1 MSERAF
7 LASLVVDGALAGCV
21 YALVALV
28 FVVVYKASRMMNFAV
43 GEWVTV
49 AARLVAYGSHGLGLG
64 VAGGLGLGCAG
75 MAALAVAFNAT
86 VVRRLIGQ
94 PLISLIMVTIGLGT
108 LMRGAAALVFA
119 GVPAGVP
126 FAVTLEPVL
135 IAGVPVSSHR
145 LVAAAIALVSI
156 AVLGGFF
163 HGTRTGLALRAVAG
177 DQQVAMA
184 VGIDL
189 RRYFAITW
197 VVAGALS
204 VLAGTLWTVVSGGG
218 FGLQLLGFKVFPI
231 VIVGGLDSIPGT
243 VVGALVVGVVESL
256 AAGYVDP
263 VAGSGF
269 SQVAA
274 YLVLVAAL
282 LLRPHGLFGHPDIRR
297 I

>member
-1 MSERAF
+1 VSERGF
-7 LASLVVDGALAGCV
+7 LAFLVVDGALAGCV

-43 GEWVTV
+43 GEWVTF
-49 AARLVAYGSHGLGLG
+49 AARLVAYGTHGLGLG
-64 VAGGLGLGCAG
+64 LAGGLGVGCAG

-86 VVRRLIGQ
+86 VVRRLIGR

-119 GVPAGVP
+119 GVPADLP
-126 FAVTLEPVL
+126 RAVVL
-135 IAGVPVSSHR
+135 DPLVIAGVPLSPNR
-145 LVAAAIALVSI
+145 LVAAVIAVVSI

-163 HGTRTGLALRAVAG
+163 NGTRTGLALRAVAG

-197 VVAGALS
+197 VVAGVLS

-218 FGLQLLGFKVFPI
+218 FGLPLLGFKVFPI
-231 VIVGGLDSIPGT
+231 VIVGGLDSILGT

-269 SQVAA
+269 SQVSA

-282 LLRPHGLFGHPDIRR
+282 LLRPHGLFGHRDIRR
-297 I
+297 L

>member
-7 LASLVVDGALAGCV
+7 LVFLVVDGALAGCV

-28 FVVVYKASRMMNFAV
+28 FVVVYKAARMMNFAV

-75 MAALAVAFNAT
+75 MAALALAFNAT

-126 FAVTLEPVL
+126 FAVALDPFV
-135 IAGVPVSSHR
+135 IAGLPLSSDR
-145 LVAAAIALVSI
+145 LLAAAVAVVSI
-156 AVLGGFF
+156 AVLGAFF
-163 HGTRTGLALRAVAG
+163 HATRPGLALRAVAG
-177 DQQVAMA
+177 DQQAAMA
-184 VGIDL
+184 VGIDV

-197 VVAGALS
+197 VVAGLLS
-204 VLAGTLWTVVSGGG
+204 VVAGTLWTVLAGGG
-218 FGLQLLGFKVFPI
+218 FGLPLLGFKVFPI

-269 SQVAA
+269 SHVAA
-274 YLVLVAAL
+274 YLVLMAAL
-282 LLRPHGLFGHPDIRR
+282 VVRPYGLFGHPDVRR